1 MELNIVDT
9 YIIET
14 LEKIDVHT
22 EKVEQKLVE
31 LNPEYYILDTDV
43 IGTVFRT
50 TITIMEPI

>member
-1 MELNIVDT
+1 MELYIVDT

-14 LEKIDVHT
+14 LEEMDVHT
-22 EKVEQKLVE
+22 EKVGQKLAE

-43 IGTVFRT
+43 VGTVLRT